1 MSDSEPPALVY
12 AARKRPCLE
21 ETPSNTPD
29 DCTQHADYSDDD
41 VDIVATMPV
50 AHPFFQGTAVT
61 FLASPVPPVAYRTPP
76 PRPPSADQDP
86 NVDVVAAPVPLVS
99 SPASCNFHEGPCV
112 EQSKI
117 PLAESRLPIPLNW
130 PSRGVDVIRADDE
143 EKVRLWN
150 AVVSL
155 MRKHSLQHKLV
166 GDCGPE
172 YQQACMFF
180 VEDIR
185 KLM

>member
-1 MSDSEPPALVY
+1 M
-12 AARKRPCLE
+12 
-21 ETPSNTPD
+21 
-29 DCTQHADYSDDD
+29 
-41 VDIVATMPV
+41 
-50 AHPFFQGTAVT
+50 
-61 FLASPVPPVAYRTPP
+61 
-76 PRPPSADQDP
+76 
-86 NVDVVAAPVPLVS
+86 
-99 SPASCNFHEGPCV
+99 